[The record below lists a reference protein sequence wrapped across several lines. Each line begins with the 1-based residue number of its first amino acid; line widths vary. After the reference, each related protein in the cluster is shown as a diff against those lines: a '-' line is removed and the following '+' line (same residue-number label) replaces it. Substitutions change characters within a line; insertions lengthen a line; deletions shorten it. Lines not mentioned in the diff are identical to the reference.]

1 MPERLERF
9 LLWLHTKEGKK
20 IFRYTMVSV
29 ISTAV
34 SFTVLFLVYGVAR
47 LWSEV
52 PSTVFANVVATFP
65 SYWLNRS
72 WAWGKSGRSHLI
84 KEVLPFWVMAAFGIS
99 FSIVGATVAH
109 HLGANHSHIEK
120 TALVLMANLVSF
132 GIFWVAKLMLF
143 NRLFHVPDLREEIE
157 EHI

>member
-1 MPERLERF
+1 MSAL
-9 LLWLHTKEGKK
+9 
-20 IFRYTMVSV
+20 
-29 ISTAV
+29 
-34 SFTVLFLVYGVAR
+34 
-47 LWSEV
+47 
-52 PSTVFANVVATFP
+52 
-65 SYWLNRS
+65 
-72 WAWGKSGRSHLI
+72 
-84 KEVLPFWVMAAFGIS
+84 GIS

-120 TALVLMANLVSF
+120 TALVLLANLVSF